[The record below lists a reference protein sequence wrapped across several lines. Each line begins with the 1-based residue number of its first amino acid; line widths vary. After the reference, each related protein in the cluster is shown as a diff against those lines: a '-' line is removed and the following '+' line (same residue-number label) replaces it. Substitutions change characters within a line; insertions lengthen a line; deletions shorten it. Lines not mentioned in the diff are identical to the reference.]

1 MKTKSSK
8 QPNRPLFAPQEVLVC
23 YSYALPNS
31 GPAHGSI
38 HITMT
43 ADGRTPAVT
52 ADLIPGTIEEVILQL
67 TKQGFGKPKT
77 IGISCIYKLRS
88 SGLSRDLLISYYHE
102 TPRAISYRT
111 HVHHVPAGELVT
123 YQSIIKLVERLAG
136 QSAGWAVTG
145 IQELDRA

>member
-1 MKTKSSK
+1 MKTKQAK
-8 QPNRPLFAPQEVLVC
+8 PLFTPQEVLVC
-23 YSYALPNS
+23 YSVALPNS
-31 GPAHGSI
+31 APSHGSI

-43 ADGRTPAVT
+43 AEARTPTVT
-52 ADLIPGTIEEVILQL
+52 ADLIPATIEEIMRHLA
-67 TKQGFGKPKT
+67 KGGYGKPKT
-77 IGISCIYKLRS
+77 IGVSCIYKLRS
-88 SGLSRDLLISYYHE
+88 SGLSRDLLISYFRQTQAHGV
-102 TPRAISYRT
+102 ASYRT